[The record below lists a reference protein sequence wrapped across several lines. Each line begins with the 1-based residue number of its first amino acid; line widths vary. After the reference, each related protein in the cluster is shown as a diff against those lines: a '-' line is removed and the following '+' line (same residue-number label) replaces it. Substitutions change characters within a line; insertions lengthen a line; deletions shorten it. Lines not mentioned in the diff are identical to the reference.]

1 MEMYRKN
8 SDGGSDTEAEAEA
21 PRAKEKFLNGHTN
34 GKSDG
39 QHVNNGSEEEE
50 GQESNGIDTK

>member
-8 SDGGSDTEAEAEA
+8 SDGGSDTEAEA